1 MGICPSFF
9 VLPELPVMGE
19 RRLASRCPTAGSF
32 VKSLIIGDKASHR
45 NAQGNE
51 QNYQIKIICP
61 NRHRRFRDSV
71 EQDA

>member
-19 RRLASRCPTAGSF
+19 RRLASRYPTAGSF

-45 NAQGNE
+45 NAQDNGSELSN
-51 QNYQIKIICP
+51 
-61 NRHRRFRDSV
+61 
-71 EQDA
+71 